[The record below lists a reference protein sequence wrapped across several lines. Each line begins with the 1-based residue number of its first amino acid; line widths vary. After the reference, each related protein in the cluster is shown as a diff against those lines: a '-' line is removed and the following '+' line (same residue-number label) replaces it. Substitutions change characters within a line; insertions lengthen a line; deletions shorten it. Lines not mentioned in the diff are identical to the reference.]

1 MSGVDQRANLTESFH
16 ISGLS
21 STKQYRRTMAT
32 KARRHEESKGFVT
45 SRLRGNPQTG
55 TDSAWTRH

>member
-21 STKQYRRTMAT
+21 STKQYYRTMAT
-32 KARRHEESKGFVT
+32 KARRHEDTKNLKVSDFA
-45 SRLRGNPQTG
+45 SSWQPANRY
-55 TDSAWTRH
+55 